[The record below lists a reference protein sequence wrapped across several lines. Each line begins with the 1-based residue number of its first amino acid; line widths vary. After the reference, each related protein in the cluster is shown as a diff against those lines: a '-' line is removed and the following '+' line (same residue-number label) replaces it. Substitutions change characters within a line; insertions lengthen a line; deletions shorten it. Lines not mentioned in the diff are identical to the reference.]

1 MLQLGVKMR
10 FILMAIIV
18 FGCSQQ
24 QSVEVPRF
32 SGVKAFQ
39 YLEKQCEFGPRN
51 PGSTG
56 HKEFANYL
64 ENFLKERFDN
74 ILIQDFEYIEPV
86 TESLRKG
93 KNFIVQFNQD
103 AKYRLLIGA
112 HWDTRAISDQD
123 KNIEHKTLPVLGA
136 NDGGSGTAILMT
148 LYDMFTADE
157 PPIGIDLVFFD
168 AEDVGRSFEG
178 NTFAVGSEFF
188 SKNLPIKKPDF
199 AIIVDMVGDKQLNL
213 PIERFSYNIAPKK
226 VKEIWDM
233 AEDLSLNAF
242 EKRIVEEIYD
252 DHVPLWE
259 NAQIPAIDIIDFKY
273 PNLFYNH
280 WHTQQ
285 DIPEN
290 CSPKSLEQV
299 GTLLL
304 NYIYVSDHK

>member
-123 KNIEHKTLPVLGA
+123 KNIENKTLPVLGA

-178 NTFAVGSEFF
+178 NTFAIGSEFF

>member
-1 MLQLGVKMR
+1 MR
-10 FILMAIIV
+10 FILIAIIV

-24 QSVEVPRF
+24 ESVEVPRF

-64 ENFLKERFDN
+64 ENFLKERFDD
-74 ILIQDFEYIEPV
+74 ILIQEFEYIEPV

>member
-10 FILMAIIV
+10 FILIAIIV

-24 QSVEVPRF
+24 ESVEVPRF

-64 ENFLKERFDN
+64 ENFLKERFDD
-74 ILIQDFEYIEPV
+74 ILIQEFEYIEPV

>member
-10 FILMAIIV
+10 FILIAIIV
-18 FGCSQQ
+18 FSCSQQ

-74 ILIQDFEYIEPV
+74 ILIQEFEYIEPV

>member
-1 MLQLGVKMR
+1 MLQLGAKMR

-178 NTFAVGSEFF
+178 NTFAVGAEFF

>member
-10 FILMAIIV
+10 FILIAIIV

-24 QSVEVPRF
+24 ESVEVPRF

-64 ENFLKERFDN
+64 ENFLKERSDN
-74 ILIQDFEYIEPV
+74 ILIQEFEYIEPV

>member
-1 MLQLGVKMR
+1 MLQLGVRMR
-10 FILMAIIV
+10 FILIAIIV

-86 TESLRKG
+86 TGSLRKG

-252 DHVPLWE
+252 DHIPLWE

>member
-1 MLQLGVKMR
+1 
-10 FILMAIIV
+10 MAIIV

-64 ENFLKERFDN
+64 ENFLKERSDN
-74 ILIQDFEYIEPV
+74 ILIQEFEYIEPV

>member
-10 FILMAIIV
+10 FILIAIIV
-18 FGCSQQ
+18 FGCSKQ
-24 QSVEVPRF
+24 QSVEVPHF

-74 ILIQDFEYIEPV
+74 ILIQEFEYIEPV

>member
-1 MLQLGVKMR
+1 
-10 FILMAIIV
+10 MAIIV

-74 ILIQDFEYIEPV
+74 ILIQEFEYIEPV

>member
-1 MLQLGVKMR
+1 MR
-10 FILMAIIV
+10 FILIAIIV

-24 QSVEVPRF
+24 ESVEVPRF

>member
-1 MLQLGVKMR
+1 MR
-10 FILMAIIV
+10 FILIAIIV

-24 QSVEVPRF
+24 ESVEVPRF

-74 ILIQDFEYIEPV
+74 ILIQEFEYIEPV

>member
-1 MLQLGVKMR
+1 MR
-10 FILMAIIV
+10 FILIAIIV

-51 PGSTG
+51 PGSIG

-273 PNLFYNH
+273 PNLFYNY

-285 DIPEN
+285 DIPAN

>member
-1 MLQLGVKMR
+1 
-10 FILMAIIV
+10 MAIIV

-64 ENFLKERFDN
+64 ENFLKERFDD
-74 ILIQDFEYIEPV
+74 ILIQEFEYIEPV

>member
-74 ILIQDFEYIEPV
+74 ILIQEFEYIEPV

-136 NDGGSGTAILMT
+136 NDGRSGTAILMT

>member
-64 ENFLKERFDN
+64 ENFLKERSDN
-74 ILIQDFEYIEPV
+74 ILIQEFEYIEPV

>member
-10 FILMAIIV
+10 FILIAIIV

-24 QSVEVPRF
+24 ESVEVPRF

-74 ILIQDFEYIEPV
+74 ILIQEFEYIEPV
-86 TESLRKG
+86 TENLRKG

>member
-74 ILIQDFEYIEPV
+74 ILIQEFEYIEPV

-178 NTFAVGSEFF
+178 NTFAVGAEFF

>member
-10 FILMAIIV
+10 FILIAIIV

-24 QSVEVPRF
+24 ESVEVPRF

>member
-10 FILMAIIV
+10 FILIAMIV

-24 QSVEVPRF
+24 ESVEVPRF

-64 ENFLKERFDN
+64 ENFLKERSDN
-74 ILIQDFEYIEPV
+74 ILIQEFEYIEPV

>member
-10 FILMAIIV
+10 FILIAIIV
-18 FGCSQQ
+18 FSCSQQ
-24 QSVEVPRF
+24 QSVEVPHF

-178 NTFAVGSEFF
+178 NTFAIGSEFF

>member
-10 FILMAIIV
+10 FILIAMIV

-24 QSVEVPRF
+24 ESVEVPRF

-64 ENFLKERFDN
+64 ENFLKERSDN
-74 ILIQDFEYIEPV
+74 ILIQEFEYIEPV

-123 KNIEHKTLPVLGA
+123 KHIEHKTLPVLGA

-168 AEDVGRSFEG
+168 AEDVGRSFES

>member
-10 FILMAIIV
+10 FILIAIIV

-24 QSVEVPRF
+24 ESVEVPRF

-86 TESLRKG
+86 TGSLRKG

>member
-1 MLQLGVKMR
+1 MLQLGVRMR
-10 FILMAIIV
+10 FILIAIIV

-252 DHVPLWE
+252 DHIPLWE

>member
-10 FILMAIIV
+10 FILIAMIV

-24 QSVEVPRF
+24 ESVEVPRF

-74 ILIQDFEYIEPV
+74 ILIQEFEYIEPV

-93 KNFIVQFNQD
+93 KNFIVLFNQD

>member
-1 MLQLGVKMR
+1 
-10 FILMAIIV
+10 MAIIV

-74 ILIQDFEYIEPV
+74 ILIQEFEYIEPV

-178 NTFAVGSEFF
+178 NTFAIGSEFF